1 MVRNHVAH
9 ARMPGLPK
17 SQIRRFQ
24 DKDRPGR
31 WAINPDLDGFGPV
44 FPV

>member
-1 MVRNHVAH
+1 MVRDHVAQ
-9 ARMPGLPK
+9 ARWPGLPK

-31 WAINPDLDGFGPV
+31 WAINNHLDGFGSV